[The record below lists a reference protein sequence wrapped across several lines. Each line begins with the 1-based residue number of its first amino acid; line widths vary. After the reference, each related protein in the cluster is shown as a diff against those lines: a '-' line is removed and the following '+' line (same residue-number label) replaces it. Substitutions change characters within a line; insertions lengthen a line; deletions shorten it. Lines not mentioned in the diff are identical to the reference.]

1 MSRMRVMYSHGVRWS
16 VGALAVVL
24 TVFLAVPAPV
34 SAQLP
39 LPLPLPLPGSGG
51 GVGSQATAVRAA
63 VFGSTAT
70 LADTGTL
77 TSASDPLEASL
88 DTGSALGVVSGEVL
102 HAVTVGWSD
111 QVISE
116 ASLGNL
122 TIAGGGL
129 SIIADFVMARAQSVS
144 GSGSSGGSLIEN
156 LSINGAPVQLT
167 GPNQTIALL
176 GGLTLVINEVQQ
188 SGGTITANALHLTSL
203 DGLVDIVVASARA
216 GGF

>member
-1 MSRMRVMYSHGVRWS
+1 MSTMRVMHSHGARWG
-16 VGALAVVL
+16 VGALTVVL
-24 TVFLAVPAPV
+24 TIFLAVPAPV

-39 LPLPLPLPGSGG
+39 LPLPGSGG
-51 GVGSQATAVRAA
+51 GSGPQATVVQAA

-88 DTGSALGVVSGEVL
+88 DAGSALGVVNGEVL
-102 HAVTVGWSD
+102 HAVTIGWSD
-111 QVISE
+111 QVVSE

-167 GPNQTIALL
+167 GVNQTIALL

-188 SGGTITANALHLTSL
+188 SGSSVTANALHLTSL